1 MKNLGMQYFWE
12 NLKERYSRKTTTLDI
27 LNRVMARNIK
37 LYALIDHIMKLFHL
51 IKKIEV
57 SLIILYE
64 YANIFVHFPNIIS
77 INLLQASLKTAQ
89 INQKLASYVMHET
102 RLYERLITNIKMI
115 VKENPIMP
123 VGFLF
128 KGRCILQE
136 AQKKLKASK
145 MEQSMAFSLRKRL
158 F

>member
-12 NLKERYSRKTTTLDI
+12 NLKERYARKTTTLDI

-51 IKKIEV
+51 IKKIE
-57 SLIILYE
+57 
-64 YANIFVHFPNIIS
+64 AS
-77 INLLQASLKTAQ
+77 IKSAQ
-89 INQKLASYVMHET
+89 INQKLASFVMHET

-123 VGFLF
+123 VGFFF

-136 AQKKLKASK
+136 A
-145 MEQSMAFSLRKRL
+145 
-158 F
+158 